1 MKPLE
6 KLNAKLAVPLC
17 SVIMLTPGIA
27 MASSGGSGDDVMGII
42 QQQITSLT
50 SSSKTI
56 IAGAIGLSAIF
67 FGAKFVWTKFKSMA
81 R

>member
-1 MKPLE
+1 MKPLQ

-27 MASSGGSGDDVMGII
+27 MASSGSGDDVMGII

>member
-1 MKPLE
+1 MKALE
-6 KLNAKLAVPLC
+6 KLNAKMAIPVCTLMIA
-17 SVIMLTPGIA
+17 TPGVA
-27 MASSGGSGDDVMGII
+27 MASEGAGNDVMGII
-42 QQQITSLT
+42 QTQITSLT

-56 IAGAIGLSAIF
+56 IGGAIGLSAIF